1 MTESG
6 NKSNPVSTM
15 VVVKSAL
22 AAALGV
28 QSAENRERDF
38 QHGSPKAF
46 IIAGLIFTVLFIGTV
61 ITVVSLVTP

>member
-1 MTESG
+1 MTNSK
-6 NKSNPVSTM
+6 NKNSTISTM
-15 VVVKSAL
+15 AVVKSTF

-61 ITVVSLVTP
+61 ITVVSFVTP